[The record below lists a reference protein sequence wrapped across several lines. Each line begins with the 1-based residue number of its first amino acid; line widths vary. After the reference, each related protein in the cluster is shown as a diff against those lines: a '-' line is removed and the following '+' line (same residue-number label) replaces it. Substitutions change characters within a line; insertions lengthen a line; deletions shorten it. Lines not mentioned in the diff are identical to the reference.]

1 MLVAGG
7 KMDVNIGIVVSGAIV
22 VIITAFFIFRPNLK
36 RSAAKARQKN
46 EETGEKSS
54 LPTWKTKR
62 NIIRNL
68 RSLRKHR
75 KPEDQSPQDT
85 GTPPEEELPA
95 VFPEVTVPELQPDAP
110 SSLPDIETPDIV
122 PVSEETEVN
131 VMDNLMM
138 NQEQTLSESEQ
149 LTVEETIIEPRD
161 DLPDETAA
169 TGGEQPQEEQG
180 TSVFEPE
187 KEETSGG
194 EEQPEKVKSDDN
206 MFDLFTEEVL
216 EESDVSKLAATLNNV
231 DIDDLLE
238 EVYNTKKYLGGS

>member
-7 KMDVNIGIVVSGAIV
+7 KMDVNIGIVASGAIV

-54 LPTWKTKR
+54 LPTWKTK
-62 NIIRNL
+62 
-68 RSLRKHR
+68 
-75 KPEDQSPQDT
+75 PEDQSPQDT

-95 VFPEVTVPELQPDAP
+95 VFPEVTVPELHPDAP

-122 PVSEETEVN
+122 PVSEGTEVN